1 MFSES
6 AAEHAVNA
14 GTSLNLLLAEATGG
28 SGAVSYE
35 LSPALP
41 SALRF
46 DAEIRTITGT
56 APGGLSYTGTLTAR
70 DPDCDEDSVAVQLT
84 SIGQAP
90 LPPVI
95 FSGGGGGGGAPSGPT
110 PSDVDVEWNVSKDID
125 ALDAGNDEATGLWGD
140 GATIWVAQNSDG
152 AGDSVYAYDLAS
164 GERLEDREF
173 ELDTANLAPRGIW
186 SDGETMW
193 VLEAETRASVST
205 TSVAASRRPSTNSPP
220 PPGSTATTCPMT
232 STPGSPR

>member
-1 MFSES
+1 M
-6 AAEHAVNA
+6 
-14 GTSLNLLLAEATGG
+14 
-28 SGAVSYE
+28 
-35 LSPALP
+35 
-41 SALRF
+41 
-46 DAEIRTITGT
+46 
-56 APGGLSYTGTLTAR
+56 
-70 DPDCDEDSVAVQLT
+70 DS
-84 SIGQAP
+84 
-90 LPPVI
+90 
-95 FSGGGGGGGAPSGPT
+95 
-110 PSDVDVEWNVSKDID
+110 DID

-173 ELDTANLAPRGIW
+173 ELDTANLAPRGLWSDRETIWVSDSGRERLFAHDLESGERLEDREFELDEENGEARGIW

-205 TSVAASRRPSTNSPP
+205 TSVAASRRPSTNSTPP
-220 PPGSTATTCPMT
+220 TPGSTATTCPMT